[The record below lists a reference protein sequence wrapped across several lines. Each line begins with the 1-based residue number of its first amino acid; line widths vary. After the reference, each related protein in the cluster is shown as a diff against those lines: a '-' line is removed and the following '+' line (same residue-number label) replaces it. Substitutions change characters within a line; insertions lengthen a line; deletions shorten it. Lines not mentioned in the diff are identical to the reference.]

1 MATPGFAVKIHSA
14 LTAPMLTAGV
24 PRQFFILNMTF
35 LAAITLGMQSPYAL
49 PVCIILHF
57 AAVMMA
63 KKDPEFFQVMVR
75 HVRQKSYYGI

>member
-1 MATPGFAVKIHSA
+1 MATPGFAVKIHNA

-35 LAAITLGMQSPYAL
+35 LAAITLGMQSLYAI
-49 PVCIILHF
+49 PVCLILHV

-63 KKDPEFFQVMVR
+63 KKDPHFFQVMVR
-75 HVRQKSYYGI
+75 HVRQKNYYGI